1 MSKTFPIPK
10 KAMSEPKTPAESH
23 SSHPLSVTAIF
34 WIIIML
40 LIFIISLSAAL
51 MVEWWGKIPETSP
64 APQPVISQPT
74 EIQTSVAEPESPPAN
89 PENPPAPPKQPPPP
103 PAPPPVQTSIT
114 WKEIAQRLQQSEQVK
129 TEVFANLLKKLPEL
143 APLPQPQATKSPAP
157 PKAAPAISW
166 KVMSLQ
172 LESVEKQQGEM
183 LRKLFEKTK

>member
-10 KAMSEPKTPAESH
+10 KAMPEPKTPAESH

-34 WIIIML
+34 WIIIVL

-51 MVEWWGKIPETSP
+51 MVEGWKKIPETPP

-74 EIQTSVAEPESPPAN
+74 KIQTPAAK
-89 PENPPAPPKQPPPP
+89 PSLSKSENPPAPP

-114 WKEIAQRLQQSEQVK
+114 WKEIAQRLQQSEQIK